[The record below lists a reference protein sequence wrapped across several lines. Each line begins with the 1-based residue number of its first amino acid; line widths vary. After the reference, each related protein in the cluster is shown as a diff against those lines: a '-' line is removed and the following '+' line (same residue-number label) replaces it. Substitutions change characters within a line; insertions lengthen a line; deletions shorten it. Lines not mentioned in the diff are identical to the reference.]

1 MNELLSQI
9 QHCTQC
15 KEQLPFTPKP
25 VVQAHTDS
33 KIIIIG
39 QAPGLKVQ
47 NSGIPWDDQSGNE
60 LRRWLNVTKEQFYSP
75 ELFALIPMGF
85 CYPGKGKS
93 GDLPPR
99 PECAPMWH
107 KKLLE
112 AITNPQ
118 LILLIGQYAQKYYLG
133 NKIKPT
139 LTDTVKA
146 YSEFLPQHL
155 PLVHPSP
162 RNKIWQKKNPWFEQE
177 IVPQLQVITGK
188 VMQCRD

>member
-15 KEQLPFTPKP
+15 KEQLPFAPKP

-60 LRRWLNVTKEQFYSP
+60 LRRWLNVTKEQFYNP

-99 PECAPMWH
+99 PECAPLWN

-133 NKIKPT
+133 NKLKST

-146 YSEFLPQHL
+146 YSEFLPHYL